1 VWIISAFI
9 PPPFRFVL
17 WGIGL
22 AIDFGTPIIAGKL
35 HSQFAP
41 HISHLP
47 EHMGLFTIIV
57 LGESILGVVP
67 ESQTWNLV
75 SILC

>member
-1 VWIISAFI
+1 MTAEVSYAAIVWIISAFI

-22 AIDFGTPIIAGKL
+22 AIDFATVITAGRL

-41 HISHLP
+41 HICIYL
-47 EHMGLFTIIV
+47 
-57 LGESILGVVP
+57 
-67 ESQTWNLV
+67 NA
-75 SILC
+75 